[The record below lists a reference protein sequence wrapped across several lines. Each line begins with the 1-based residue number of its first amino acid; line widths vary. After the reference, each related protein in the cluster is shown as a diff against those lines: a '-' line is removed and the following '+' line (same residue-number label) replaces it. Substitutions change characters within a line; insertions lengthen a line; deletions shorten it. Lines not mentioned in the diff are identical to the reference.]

1 MTLHEK
7 SKEFPPAPKTL
18 TPDIGWLTPDQRD
31 IGSNTE
37 IIHNGV
43 FHCTNK
49 LVPHLYDH
57 KKKNVI
63 HYEKSKNL
71 VDLKVQVKQKH
82 MVISFR
88 QKPWLKPK
96 Y

>member
-18 TPDIGWLTPDQRD
+18 TPDIGWLTPYQRD

-57 KKKNVI
+57 KKTSSITRN
-63 HYEKSKNL
+63 
-71 VDLKVQVKQKH
+71 
-82 MVISFR
+82 
-88 QKPWLKPK
+88 
-96 Y
+96 